1 MGPRRDPFRELNE
14 VFMSM
19 TMRTVSRGF
28 AYREMSLVFFQG
40 VVFIVAGCQDR
51 QAASYGRS
59 SQPVPVTISQVVRK
73 AMPVQV
79 SAVGNVE
86 AYREVS
92 VVAQVGGR
100 VEKVHF
106 TEGDTVR
113 KGDILFSLDRRPFE
127 TALHQAQAQLD
138 RNRLLAA
145 NATSDLKRYQTLV
158 SKDYVSQ
165 EQFEKLQTQVAALEA
180 TLRADQSA
188 VETATLNLQYATI
201 RSPIDGRTGSLLVD
215 QGNVVKA
222 NDKPMVVIRQVQP
235 IFVRFAIPEK
245 FLSRIRRHITEEKL
259 RVQAVAPDMEAEPMS
274 GELTFM
280 ENTVDTSTGTV
291 GLKALFSNSQERLW
305 PGQYVDVNVLL
316 SLEPNV
322 IVIPAVAVQKSS
334 EGDYVL
340 VLREDRTVT
349 VRKIKVSRIENE
361 QAVIAQGLKPGE
373 QVVTD
378 GQFQLTQGSKVV
390 IKKARA
396 DEANVTDLDPAASQ
410 PPSSSTN
417 ASAHP

>member
-1 MGPRRDPFRELNE
+1 
-14 VFMSM
+14 MSM
-19 TMRTVSRGF
+19 TVRTVSRSS
-28 AYREMSLVFFQG
+28 AYIEMAMVFLQII
-40 VVFIVAGCQDR
+40 VVLVAGCQNQ

-59 SQPVPVTISQVVRK
+59 SRPVPVTISQVVRQS
-73 AMPVQV
+73 MPMQV
-79 SAVGNVE
+79 AAVGNVE

-100 VEKVHF
+100 IEKVHF
-106 TEGDTVR
+106 KEGDAVQ

-127 TALHQAQAQLD
+127 TALHQAQAHLD
-138 RNRLLAA
+138 RNRLLAG
-145 NATSDLKRYQTLV
+145 NAKSDLKRYQALV

-165 EQFEKLQTQVAALEA
+165 EQFEKLQTQVAASEA

-188 VETATLNLQYATI
+188 VETAKLDLQYATI
-201 RSPIDGRTGSLLVD
+201 RSPIEGRTDSLLVD

-222 NDKPMVVIRQVQP
+222 NDKPLVVIRQVQP

-245 FLSRIRRHITEEKL
+245 FLSRIRRHIDEKKL
-259 RVQAVAPDMEAEPMS
+259 RVQAATPDIKNEPAL

-291 GLKALFSNSQERLW
+291 DLKALFPNLKETLW
-305 PGQYVDVNVLL
+305 PGQYVDVKLLL
-316 SLEPNV
+316 SLEPDV
-322 IVIPAVAVQKSS
+322 IVIPAVAVQQSS

-340 VLREDRTVT
+340 LLRQDQTVT

-361 QAVIAQGLKPGE
+361 QAVIAHGLKPGE

-378 GQFQLTQGSKVV
+378 GQFQLTEGSNVV
-390 IKKARA
+390 VKAARA
-396 DEANVTDLDPAASQ
+396 DETKVTQSDTAASES
-410 PPSSSTN
+410 PSSDTA
-417 ASAHP
+417 ASGHP